1 MSSKASIVGAF
12 AVLFAGCL
20 MTIDRGRLDEQSG
33 GDGGGPDGDAAGEL
47 DAGDSGNGEPAPFQ
61 LVWPVGGWVAAG
73 EQHPDD
79 GEHSGSADI
88 AVPYWTPVG
97 AARSGTVVTSSLD
110 DENGFFVTL
119 DHGHGYRTLY
129 GHLSAASLLESGQA
143 VTTGQQ
149 IGYSGRTGI
158 TRDNGAHLHFAIFKD
173 GSRVPVPSP
182 EPGSWVTRGAPIE
195 GSYAPLPLLA
205 ERGDVAFDVKVV
217 ASSAPLFDAPAAT
230 ASPIGSVTTGDL
242 LRVVDSREGYY
253 RVEGG
258 AAWVVHS
265 ATMPTGS
272 ELSLVVVTTSANVR
286 SGPSTAD
293 SIIGAAPSGSL
304 VTIFGRSGLWGRL
317 LTGQPAVYGWMHLE
331 STAPTTRFR
340 THVRSKTLSVYG
352 GPGFAQPISETR
364 VLRDPLLV
372 EEAREGWYRI
382 DHDGQP
388 GWLPGWLTEG
398 PL

>member
-1 MSSKASIVGAF
+1 MSSKASIVGAS

-20 MTIDRGRLDEQSG
+20 LTIDRGRLDEA
-33 GDGGGPDGDAAGEL
+33 GPSPPDAAPVDAAG
-47 DAGDSGNGEPAPFQ
+47 DRDDPQFQ

-73 EQHPDD
+73 EQHPD
-79 GEHSGSADI
+79 GGGRFGSADI

-129 GHLSAASLLESGQA
+129 GHLSAAPLLESGQS

-149 IGYSGRTGI
+149 IGYAGRTGI
-158 TRDNGAHLHFAIFKD
+158 TRESGSHLHFAIFKD
-173 GSRVPVPSP
+173 GSRVPVPSL

-195 GSYAPLPLLA
+195 GSFAPLPLLA
-205 ERGDVAFDVKVV
+205 EPGDATFDVKVV
-217 ASSAPLFDAPAAT
+217 ASSAPLLDEPSAT
-230 ASPIGSVTTGDL
+230 GSPIGSVTSGDL

-253 RVEGG
+253 RVERGG

-265 ATMPTGS
+265 ATMPTGA
-272 ELSLVVVTTSANVR
+272 ELSLVIVNVSANVR
-286 SGPSTAD
+286 SGPSVMD
-293 SIIGAAPSGSL
+293 EIIGAATAGSL

-317 LTGQPAVYGWMHLE
+317 LIGQPAVYGWMHLE

-340 THVRSKTLSVYG
+340 THVRSKTLSVHG
-352 GPGFAQPISETR
+352 GPGFEHPVRGTR
-364 VLRDPLLV
+364 AMLDPLLV
-372 EEAREGWYRI
+372 EETREGWYRV
-382 DHDGQP
+382 DLDGQP
-388 GWLPGWLTEG
+388 GWLPGWLTQG
-398 PL
+398 PF